1 MIKWENIVRYFEI
14 DILEYFVVFFYLI
27 IFYDFEFSNYLEGI
41 GFILDVRL
49 IICFVIIIL
58 LYVL

>member
-1 MIKWENIVRYFEI
+1 ML
-14 DILEYFVVFFYLI
+14 ILEYFVVFFYLI

-49 IICFVIIIL
+49 L
-58 LYVL
+58 L